1 MDASLEKKLCGYKKI
16 ALEKFNEIFIAI
28 GGGKKDIVIEADLI
42 KPLEHICGATWLR

>member
-16 ALEKFNEIFIAI
+16 AQEKFNEIFIAI
-28 GGGKKDIVIEADLI
+28 GGREKDIVIESNLI